1 MLGGC
6 RCRGVNSHT
15 LRRTAAIDP
24 RTGHRFVLG
33 STRLT
38 IALLIMGMAC
48 AGILLTQRGLFAL
61 IGGKFDAS
69 WGPALSGAC
78 LIGGAFLL
86 ARFRND
92 LVDD

>member
-1 MLGGC
+1 MGTC
-6 RCRGVNSHT
+6 RWTVVNSYANQNAH
-15 LRRTAAIDP
+15 

-38 IALLIMGMAC
+38 IALLITALGC

-61 IGGKFDAS
+61 LAGSFESFWGSVLVGGGLVFA
-69 WGPALSGAC
+69 
-78 LIGGAFLL
+78 AFAL

>member
-15 LRRTAAIDP
+15 LRNPASTSYRI
-24 RTGHRFVLG
+24 VLG

-38 IALLIMGMAC
+38 VALLIMGMGC

-61 IGGKFDAS
+61 IGGRFDAS
-69 WGPALSGAC
+69 WGPALAGAW
-78 LIGGAFLL
+78 LVGGAFLL